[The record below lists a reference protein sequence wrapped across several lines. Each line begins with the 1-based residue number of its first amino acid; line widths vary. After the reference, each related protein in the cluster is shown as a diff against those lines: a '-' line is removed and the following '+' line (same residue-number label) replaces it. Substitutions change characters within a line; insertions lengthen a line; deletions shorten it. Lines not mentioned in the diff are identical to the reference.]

1 VARRPKKY
9 FVARRLQE
17 SELTPAGLTRPPRR
31 RPTAA
36 VGRAPAV
43 GPETLVKEIMV
54 TDVVEIDAASTVL
67 DAARQMRD
75 ANIGMLPVLE
85 DGRLCGVVTDRDL
98 VVRAM
103 AEGVEPGM
111 VPVREFLTE
120 GVIAANP
127 DWTTDRAMQTMAAA
141 KLGRLPV
148 VDDRARVVGIVTLS
162 SLVLRGRDREEA
174 LETAKEVSRR
184 SARRASAA

>member
-1 VARRPKKY
+1 
-9 FVARRLQE
+9 
-17 SELTPAGLTRPPRR
+17 
-31 RPTAA
+31 
-36 VGRAPAV
+36 
-43 GPETLVKEIMV
+43 MV

-67 DAARQMRD
+67 DAARRMRD

-103 AEGVEPGM
+103 AEGVEPGT

-120 GVIAANP
+120 GVIAASP
-127 DWTTDRAMQTMAAA
+127 GWTTDRALQTMAAA